1 MIPME
6 IQTNP
11 LEKIDLFNS
20 CSKDLL
26 DDLTAK
32 SVIRSVRKNTI
43 LIMEGDIPH
52 SIYFILQGSVRV
64 FCENKYGKEI
74 TLQELG
80 PGESFGKLASLYKH
94 PSLASVITKSECK
107 ILIIHSSDF
116 EKFYN
121 NRSELSEVLSQK
133 WADKIARLSHHL
145 KIIALESI
153 NERVYW
159 ALERYSSTDEDLSI
173 TSRATHKELANLIG
187 CSRESVSR
195 ALQELKDEGKI
206 EIDGN
211 KITLCANGNEQLGA

>member
-26 DDLTAK
+26 DDLTEK
-32 SVIRSVRKNTI
+32 SVIRSVRKKTI

-80 PGESFGKLASLYKH
+80 PSESFGKLASLHKH

-133 WADKIARLSHHL
+133 WADKIVRLSHHL

-153 NERVYW
+153 NERVY
-159 ALERYSSTDEDLSI
+159 
-173 TSRATHKELANLIG
+173 
-187 CSRESVSR
+187 
-195 ALQELKDEGKI
+195 
-206 EIDGN
+206 
-211 KITLCANGNEQLGA
+211 

>member
-1 MIPME
+1 ME
-6 IQTNP
+6 IQSNP
-11 LEKIDLFNS
+11 LENIALFNS
-20 CSKDLL
+20 CSKEVL

-32 SVIRSVRKNTI
+32 SVIRSVHKNTI

-80 PGESFGKLASLYKH
+80 AGESFGKLASLYKH

-116 EKFYN
+116 EKFYT
-121 NRSELSEVLSQK
+121 NRSELSEVLSQQ
-133 WADKIARLSHHL
+133 WANKIARLSHHL
-145 KIIALESI
+145 KVIALESI

-159 ALERYSSTDEDLSI
+159 ALERYSSKDKDLI
-173 TSRATHKELANLIG
+173 RTSRATHKELANLIG

-195 ALQELKDEGKI
+195 ALQELREEGKI
-206 EIDGN
+206 TIDGN
-211 KITLCANGNEQLGA
+211 QITLCGDADKMLSA